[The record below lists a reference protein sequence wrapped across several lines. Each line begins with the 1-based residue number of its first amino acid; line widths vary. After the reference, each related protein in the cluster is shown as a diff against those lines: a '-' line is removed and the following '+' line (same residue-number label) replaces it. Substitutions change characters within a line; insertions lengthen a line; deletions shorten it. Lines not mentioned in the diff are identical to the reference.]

1 MKYLHGVSIRKGG
14 VGAFPAAPAFLVV
27 LMARKWF
34 GIEISAEEALALSA
48 FVGGAVAYVKNRLK
62 HGWRGRA

>member
-14 VGAFPAAPAFLVV
+14 LGAFPAVPAFLVV
-27 LMARKWF
+27 LLVRKLW

-48 FVGGAVAYVKNRLK
+48 FVGGLVAYAKNRTK
-62 HGWRGRA
+62 HAWKGRA